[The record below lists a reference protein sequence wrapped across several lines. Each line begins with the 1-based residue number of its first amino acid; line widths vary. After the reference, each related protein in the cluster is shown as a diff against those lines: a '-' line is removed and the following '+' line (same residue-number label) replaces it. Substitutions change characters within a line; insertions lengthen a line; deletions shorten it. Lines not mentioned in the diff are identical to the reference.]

1 MLKVFEKNIK
11 KVRLRCS
18 INLLLK
24 YAGQVLVIAGLT
36 AIIAVMIEK
45 LLALSVISPS
55 TFAIFS
61 LIFLA
66 LILGIWLYKQPTR
79 LQISLL
85 LDERMKL
92 KERFST
98 NLKLS
103 EAHDAF
109 SEAARNEAIGKAESL
124 NLKGHFPIRLSWG
137 WAYSGA
143 LWLSVVVLFAYMPQ
157 KDLLGIIRQRNRQR
171 QAEQQ
176 KEEAKT
182 QVKEATAS
190 VKLAMSKMND
200 PNVAEALKNLGDLS
214 PNARPEDVK
223 KEAIRQLGD
232 LSEKMKNMQKSSD
245 LASMKA
251 MQQMLKQ
258 LKGSPESFS
267 LQLRSEL
274 SKGNFGQAAA
284 LLRKMQKDLAE
295 GNLSEEQKKQL
306 AQQMQALAKA
316 LEQLAQ
322 QSGEFEKELEK
333 MGLSKELAQMGEKEL
348 RQALQ
353 KQGLSADKIEDL
365 LNNAAASNRARNR
378 LAQMAG
384 AMAGSGMGTA
394 GGLTADELADAI
406 DQLDDLES
414 LQQQMMLTEASLNE
428 LARAMNSLGQGMIQG
443 LGQQSPWREGDPTGM
458 GPGSGGPGISTGSER
473 ASDDEGEFG
482 TKKEKV
488 TTKGQPGP
496 VIASWYFKDMQV
508 EGESRLTLSD
518 VIQTGR
524 DSAAEAISEN
534 EIPRRY
540 EDAIKSY
547 FGSIEESVPALQ
559 PDGEQE

>member
-1 MLKVFEKNIK
+1 MLKVFEKNIQ
-11 KVRLRCS
+11 KVRQRCS
-18 INLLLK
+18 VNLLLK
-24 YAGQVLVIAGLT
+24 YAAQVLIIAGLT
-36 AIIAVMIEK
+36 AIIAVLIEK
-45 LLALSVISPS
+45 LLALSVINTS
-55 TFAIFS
+55 TLAIFG
-61 LIFLA
+61 FVFA
-66 LILGIWLYKQPTR
+66 GLILGIWLYRRPTKM
-79 LQISLL
+79 QISLL
-85 LDERMKL
+85 LDERMML

-98 NLKLS
+98 NLKMS

-109 SEAARNEAIGKAESL
+109 VEAARNEAVGKAQSM
-124 NLKGHFPIRLSWG
+124 NLKGHFPIRLSKG

-143 LWLSVVVLFAYMPQ
+143 LWLTVVMLFAYMPQ
-157 KDLLGIIRQRNRQR
+157 KDLLGVIKQRNRQH
-171 QAEQQ
+171 QIEQQ
-176 KEEAKT
+176 KEDAKS
-182 QVKEATAS
+182 QVEKATSS
-190 VKLAMSKMND
+190 VKVAMDKISD
-200 PNVAEALKNLGDLS
+200 PNIAKALDNLGNLHPDAK
-214 PNARPEDVK
+214 PQDVK

-232 LSEKMKNMQKSSD
+232 LSEKMKEMQKSTD
-245 LASMKA
+245 LASMKV

-258 LKGSPESFS
+258 LKASTDSFS
-267 LQLRSEL
+267 QELRSEL

-306 AQQMQALAKA
+306 AEQMQALAKA

-333 MGLSKELAQMGEKEL
+333 MGLDKKLAQMGEQEL

-365 LNNAAASNRARNR
+365 LNKAAASNMARNR
-378 LAQMAG
+378 LSQMAG
-384 AMAGSGMGTA
+384 AMAGSGMGA
-394 GGLTADELADAI
+394 GGGLSSDELADAI
-406 DQLDDLES
+406 EQLDGLES

-428 LARAMNSLGQGMIQG
+428 LARAINSLGQGMMQG
-443 LGQQSPWREGDPTGM
+443 LGQQSPWSEGDPTNM

-473 ASDDEGEFG
+473 ASDDEGDFN

-488 TTKGQPGP
+488 NTKSQPGP

-508 EGESRLTLSD
+508 EGESKLTLSD
-518 VIQTGR
+518 VIQAGR

-540 EDAIKSY
+540 EEAIKSY
-547 FGSIEESVPALQ
+547 FLNVEESVPASQ
-559 PDGEQE
+559 PAGEE